1 MDQNRGVTPNLLL
14 NLWSL
19 FCTLIIEELF
29 VNVANC
35 SMPVTSCELAS
46 DQWMLWDVSNDKSNA
61 AQLHILPFL
70 CDYFMQL

>member
-1 MDQNRGVTPNLLL
+1 
-14 NLWSL
+14 
-19 FCTLIIEELF
+19 
-29 VNVANC
+29 
-35 SMPVTSCELAS
+35 MPVTSCELAS